1 MSLSKQELFDR
12 IRRDNWQQQ
21 LSIRALSKKYGV
33 HRRLVRE
40 ALASPVP
47 KPRKPPARTS
57 PRMEPYKK
65 TVDEWLRADLEAPR
79 KQRHTAKRIGARL
92 QEEFGVTLPYTT
104 VRDFVTARRRAIAAE
119 GGVPAEGFLVRHNAP
134 GADAEVDFGEVWV
147 DLAGQRVK
155 CFLFAFRLAYSGR
168 AVHRIS
174 RSCGQQAFF
183 EGHVHALSVLG
194 GVPAGQVRY
203 DNLTPAV
210 RKVVFRSRLR
220 EENPKWTAL
229 HTFYGFTPFYCE
241 PGLRGAHEKGGVE
254 GQVGY
259 FRRNY
264 LTPVPRVETLED
276 LNGQITAFEER
287 ELERRIG
294 SRIRTIGQDFARE
307 APHLLPLPAEAF
319 ETAMTFQPRVD
330 RYSRITVKM
339 CSYSVPVRFIDH
351 KVTVH
356 LTGDMLVVF
365 AGRREIARHAR
376 LAGRGLEHLVL
387 DHYLEVLLRK
397 PGALDRS
404 EALHQARAE
413 GTFTAEHEAFWAMAQ
428 RQLGEIEGTK
438 SLVRVLLLHRH
449 QQHADVLAGLRAAV
463 GLGTCSDDVV
473 ALEARKAAQAAG
485 RAPTV
490 TATPT
495 PPAADPT
502 ELADPQLPQVSHLT
516 PRRLA
521 RSLPEDARP
530 LPRLEQ
536 WDELLNLR
544 RKDSS

>member
-12 IRRDNWQQQ
+12 IRRDSWQQQ
-21 LSIRALSKKYGV
+21 LSVRALSKKYGV

-47 KPRKPPARTS
+47 KPRKRPVRTS

-65 TVDEWLRADLEAPR
+65 TVDQWLRADLEAPR
-79 KQRHTAKRIGARL
+79 KQRHTAKRIGTRL
-92 QEEFGVTLPYTT
+92 EEEFGVTLPYTT

-119 GGVPAEGFLVRHNAP
+119 GGAAAEGYVIRHNAP

-155 CFLFAFRLAYSGR
+155 CYLFAFRLAYSGR
-168 AVHRIS
+168 AVHRVS

-183 EGHVHALSVLG
+183 EGHVHALAVLG

-210 RKVVFRSRLR
+210 NKVIFRSRLR
-220 EENPKWTAL
+220 EENPKWSAL

-276 LNGQITAFEER
+276 LNRQITAFEER

-307 APHLLPLPAEAF
+307 APHLLPLPPEPF

-339 CSYSVPVRFIDH
+339 CSYSVPVRFIDR

-365 AGRREIARHAR
+365 EGRREIARHAR

-397 PGALDRS
+397 PGALGRS

-438 SLVRVLLLHRH
+438 ALVRVLLLHRH
-449 QQHADVLAGLRAAV
+449 QQHTDVLAGLRAAV
-463 GLGTCSDDVV
+463 DLGTCSDDVV

-490 TATPT
+490 TAAPT
-495 PPAADPT
+495 AADQT
-502 ELADPQLPQVSHLT
+502 ELLDPQLPQVSHLT

>member
-1 MSLSKQELFDR
+1 MALSKQELFDR
-12 IRRDNWQQQ
+12 IRRDSWQLK
-21 LSIRALSKKYGV
+21 LSIRALSRKYGV

-40 ALASPVP
+40 ALASPVAN
-47 KPRKPPARTS
+47 PRKRPVRIS

-79 KQRHTAKRIGARL
+79 KQRHTAKRIGTWL
-92 QEEFGVTLPYTT
+92 EEEFGVTLPYTT
-104 VRDFVTARRRAIAAE
+104 VRDFVTARRRAIAAQE
-119 GGVPAEGFLVRHNAP
+119 GVPAEGYLTRHNVP

-147 DLAGQRVK
+147 DLAGERVK

-168 AVHRIS
+168 SVHRIS

-183 EGHVHALSVLG
+183 EGHVHALQVLG

-220 EENPKWTAL
+220 EENPRWTAMRE
-229 HTFYGFTPFYCE
+229 FYGFTAFYCE

-264 LTPVPRVETLED
+264 LTPVPRVETLEE
-276 LNGQITAFEER
+276 LNCRIAEFEDR
-287 ELERRIG
+287 ETGGRIG

-307 APHLLPLPAEAF
+307 APHLLPLPAEPF
-319 ETAMTFQPRVD
+319 ETAMTFEPRVD
-330 RYSRITVKM
+330 RYSRITVRM
-339 CSYSVPVRFIDH
+339 CSYSVPVRFIDR

-356 LTGDMLVVF
+356 LTGDTLVVF
-365 AGRREIARHAR
+365 DNRREIARHPR
-376 LAGRGLEHLVL
+376 LAGRGLEHLLL

-413 GTFTAEHEAFWAMAQ
+413 GTFTAAHEAFWAMAKQ
-428 RQLGEIEGTK
+428 QLGEDDGTTA
-438 SLVRVLLLHRH
+438 LVRVLLLHRH
-449 QQHADVLAGLRAAV
+449 QQHADMIAGLRAAV
-463 GLGTCSDDVV
+463 ELGICSEDVV
-473 ALEARKAAQAAG
+473 ALEARKAAQIAG

-490 TATPT
+490 TATPVPDRPE
-495 PPAADPT
+495 PP
-502 ELADPQLPQVSHLT
+502 ELPQVSHLT
-516 PRRLA
+516 SRRLA
-521 RSLPEDARP
+521 KPLPDDVRP

-536 WDELLNLR
+536 WDELLHLH
-544 RKDSS
+544 RKESP

>member
-12 IRRDNWQQQ
+12 IRRDSWQLK
-21 LSIRALSKKYGV
+21 LSVRALSRKYGV

-40 ALASPVP
+40 ALASPVA
-47 KPRKPPARTS
+47 KPRKRPVRTS

-65 TVDEWLRADLEAPR
+65 TVDDWLRADLDAPR
-79 KQRHTAKRIGARL
+79 KQRHTAKRIGTRL
-92 QEEFGVTLPYTT
+92 EEEFGVTLPYTT
-104 VRDFVTARRRAIAAE
+104 VRDFVTARRRVIAAE
-119 GGVPAEGFLVRHNAP
+119 EGAPAEGYLTRHNVP

-147 DLAGQRVK
+147 DLAGERVK
-155 CFLFAFRLAYSGR
+155 CFLFAFRLAYSGK
-168 AVHRIS
+168 AVHRVS

-183 EGHVHALSVLG
+183 EGHVHALTVVG

-210 RKVVFRSRLR
+210 RKVIFRSRLR
-220 EENPKWTAL
+220 EENSKWTGL
-229 HTFYGFTPFYCE
+229 HEFYGFTPFYCE

-264 LTPVPRVETLED
+264 LTPVPRVETLEQ
-276 LNGQITAFEER
+276 LNQQIGEFEER
-287 ELERRIG
+287 ELGRRIG

-307 APHLLPLPAEAF
+307 APHLLPLPADPF
-319 ETAMTFQPRVD
+319 ETAMTFEPRVD

-339 CSYSVPVRFIDH
+339 CSYSVPVRFIDR

-356 LTGDMLVVF
+356 LTGDTLVVF
-365 AGRREIARHAR
+365 EGRREIARHAR

-413 GTFTAEHEAFWAMAQ
+413 GTFTAAHEAFWAMAKQ
-428 RQLGEIEGTK
+428 QLGESDGTAA
-438 SLVRVLLLHRH
+438 LVRVLLLHRH
-449 QQHADVLAGLRAAV
+449 QQHADVIAGLRTAV
-463 GLGTCSDDVV
+463 ALGTCSEDVV
-473 ALEARKAAQAAG
+473 ALEARKTAQAAG

-490 TATPT
+490 TAASPHRAE
-495 PPAADPT
+495 PPDP
-502 ELADPQLPQVSHLT
+502 ELPQVSHLT
-516 PRRLA
+516 SRRLA
-521 RSLPEDARP
+521 RPLPEDARP

-536 WDELLNLR
+536 WDELLHLH
-544 RKDSS
+544 RKESP

>member
-12 IRRDNWQQQ
+12 IRRDSWQLG

-47 KPRKPPARTS
+47 KPRKRPVRTS

-65 TVDEWLRADLEAPR
+65 TVDAWLRADLDAPR
-79 KQRHTAKRIGARL
+79 KQRHTAKRIGTRL
-92 QEEFGVTLPYTT
+92 EEEFGVTLPYTT
-104 VRDFVTARRRAIAAE
+104 VRDFVTARRRAIAEEGGAAAE
-119 GGVPAEGFLVRHNAP
+119 GYLIRHNAP

-155 CFLFAFRLAYSGR
+155 CYLFAFRLAYSGR
-168 AVHRIS
+168 AVHRVS

-210 RKVVFRSRLR
+210 SKVMFRSRLR

-229 HTFYGFTPFYCE
+229 HEFYGFTPFYCE

-264 LTPVPRVETLED
+264 LTPVPRVDTLED
-276 LNGQITAFEER
+276 LNGQIAGFEQR

-307 APHLLPLPAEAF
+307 VPHLLPLPPEPF

-339 CSYSVPVRFIDH
+339 CSYSVPVRFIDR
-351 KVTVH
+351 KVAVH

-365 AGRREIARHAR
+365 DNRREIARHVR

-413 GTFTAEHEAFWAMAQ
+413 GTFTAEHEAFWALAKQ
-428 RQLGEIEGTK
+428 QLGEIDGTK
-438 SLVRVLLLHRH
+438 SLVRILLLHRH
-449 QQHADVLAGLRAAV
+449 QQHSDVIAGLRAAIA
-463 GLGTCSDDVV
+463 LGTCSEDVV
-473 ALEARKAAQAAG
+473 ALEARKSAQADG

-490 TATPT
+490 TAV
-495 PPAADPT
+495 PAAPDPP
-502 ELADPQLPQVSHLT
+502 EPADPQLPQVSHLT
-516 PRRLA
+516 AHRLA
-521 RSLPEDARP
+521 RPLPEDARP

-536 WDELLNLR
+536 WDELLHLR

>member
-1 MSLSKQELFDR
+1 MALSKQELFDR
-12 IRRDNWQQQ
+12 IRRDSWQLK
-21 LSIRALSKKYGV
+21 LSIRALSRKYGV

-40 ALASPVP
+40 ALASPVA
-47 KPRKPPARTS
+47 KPRKVPVRVS

-65 TVDEWLRADLEAPR
+65 TVDGWLRADLEAPR
-79 KQRHTAKRIGARL
+79 KQRHTAKRIGTRL
-92 QEEFGVTLPYTT
+92 EEEFGVTLPYTT
-104 VRDFVTARRRAIAAE
+104 VRDFVAARRRVIAEEEA
-119 GGVPAEGFLVRHNAP
+119 VPAEGYLTRHNAP

-147 DLAGQRVK
+147 DLAGERVK
-155 CFLFAFRLAYSGR
+155 CFLFSFRLAYSGR

-174 RSCGQQAFF
+174 RSSGQQAFF
-183 EGHVHALSVLG
+183 EGHVHALAVLG
-194 GVPAGQVRY
+194 GVPSGQVRY

-210 RKVVFRSRLR
+210 HKVMFRSRLR

-229 HTFYGFTPFYCE
+229 REFYGFTAFYCE

-264 LTPVPRVETLED
+264 LTPVPIVATLED
-276 LNGQITAFEER
+276 LNRRVAGFEER

-307 APHLLPLPAEAF
+307 APHLLPLSADPF

-339 CSYSVPVRFIDH
+339 CSYSVPVRFIDR

-356 LTGDMLVVF
+356 LTGDTLVVF
-365 AGRREIARHAR
+365 DNRREIARHPR

-404 EALHQARAE
+404 EALHQARHQ
-413 GTFTAEHEAFWAMAQ
+413 GSFTAEHEAFWAMAK
-428 RQLGEIEGTK
+428 RQLGDGEGTTA
-438 SLVRVLLLHRH
+438 LVKVLLLHRH

-463 GLGTCSDDVV
+463 ELGSCSEDIV
-473 ALEARKAAQAAG
+473 ALEARKAAQTAG

-490 TATPT
+490 TATT
-495 PPAADPT
+495 PSPGPP
-502 ELADPQLPQVSHLT
+502 EPLGPELPQVSHLT
-516 PRRLA
+516 SRRLA
-521 RSLPEDARP
+521 QPLPTDGRP
-530 LPRLEQ
+530 PPRLEQ
-536 WDELLNLR
+536 WDELLHLR
-544 RKDSS
+544 RKDSP